1 MNPGQVVGIDKLPT
15 NVPLAPTTPT
25 TPVPVSAQTI
35 PALAAEKPAP
45 ATPSKRKKKR
55 KLSGSSSTGV
65 VDQLNVSDNVPQ
77 TPTPTK
83 ANPRSKKATAE
94 AKAAAAL
101 AAKQQQQLQQQ
112 MYMSMPMGGDV
123 MVVGEPGLMGG
134 DFGEEDERLITR
146 LENNQIEINSSHALH
161 HQQQQQHMQYQQH
174 HFNNPSRSS
183 PIQLV
188 NADMHSHPTR
198 PHSLQS
204 HLSQPNVSPS
214 LMSLPPRPQST
225 SSHLLASS
233 SVHEPT
239 THLQS
244 PSTNQID
251 TNNSNTIMSSLINE
265 ANEIADG
272 GSSSGTNVFNPIT
285 SASNLASSSDG
296 MDFNEP
302 NIGPILTAAAPAVN
316 QPSTSSSSIAS
327 SSAMSPNQS
336 SPSNNNNNNN
346 NTTSSSNKSDVQ
358 QGQSIS
364 LSNYS

>member
-1 MNPGQVVGIDKLPT
+1 MNPGQVVSIDKLPT

-25 TPVPVSAQTI
+25 TPVAVSAQTI

-188 NADMHSHPTR
+188 NADMHLAVFANPASQRRHALPSHTAPLA
-198 PHSLQS
+198 PVAFIPAQCQS
-204 HLSQPNVSPS
+204 IAHVAATASPVDKLS
-214 LMSLPPRPQST
+214 PPRLFLCPR
-225 SSHLLASS
+225 
-233 SVHEPT
+233 
-239 THLQS
+239 
-244 PSTNQID
+244 TNHPPAK
-251 TNNSNTIMSSLINE
+251 SINE
-265 ANEIADG
+265 
-272 GSSSGTNVFNPIT
+272 
-285 SASNLASSSDG
+285 SNR
-296 MDFNEP
+296 
-302 NIGPILTAAAPAVN
+302 
-316 QPSTSSSSIAS
+316 
-327 SSAMSPNQS
+327 
-336 SPSNNNNNNN
+336 
-346 NTTSSSNKSDVQ
+346 
-358 QGQSIS
+358 
-364 LSNYS
+364 Y

>member
-1 MNPGQVVGIDKLPT
+1 MNPGQIVGIDKLPA

-25 TPVPVSAQTI
+25 TPVAVSAQTI

-55 KLSGSSSTGV
+55 KLSGSSSTG

-161 HQQQQQHMQYQQH
+161 HQQQQHMQYQH

-285 SASNLASSSDG
+285 SASNLASSSDA

-302 NIGPILTAAAPAVN
+302 NIGSIPTAAAPAVN
-316 QPSTSSSSIAS
+316 QPSTSSS
-327 SSAMSPNQS
+327 
-336 SPSNNNNNNN
+336 
-346 NTTSSSNKSDVQ
+346 
-358 QGQSIS
+358 
-364 LSNYS
+364 LSNSR